1 MSSDLVL
8 IGSYDYRV
16 VALSIVIAVLGSYAA
31 LDLGERV
38 TAARNGARLL
48 WLIGGATAMGIG
60 IWSMHYTAMLA
71 FHLPVP
77 MWHDWPTTLVS
88 LLTAMFASVVGLFV
102 ASRRQ
107 MGWQRATIGS
117 IFMGGSIVGLHYIA
131 MASMRLPAMIHYS
144 PPLVL
149 LSVLLAIVFS
159 LMALWLT
166 FLFRNE
172 VRGWRKAA
180 SALLMAAAI
189 SGMHYT
195 AMAAASFTPSAAAP
209 DLSHAVS
216 ISFLGTVG
224 ITIVTLMVLVVALL
238 TSLADRLQEQ
248 RALLDELF
256 EQAPEAIALMNMDD
270 RVVRVNREFT
280 RLFGYTPQETLG
292 RRLTELIVPDDLQA
306 EEQQYTDLVAKGQR
320 VDVEG
325 VRQRK
330 DGSRLQVSM
339 LRVPVSVPGGQVAV
353 YGIYRDITERKRA
366 EAMLQTFSQR
376 LIETQEAERRR
387 VARALHDEIGQA
399 LTTLKLNLQLIQHAA
414 QAWPQAEQ
422 LNESIGSIDRAVQQV
437 RELSLDLRP
446 SLLDDLGLVAA
457 LRWYVDREAQRAGLL
472 AEVVSG
478 PFDTRLPPE
487 LETACFRIVQEALTN
502 VVRHGQ
508 ARQVWVEL
516 RQRGAQLHLTIHD
529 DGIGFDVQTVLN
541 RRVPEVNLGL
551 QGMQERALIVGG
563 QLTINSTLG
572 HGTEVKAHFHLT
584 SPRPLGRELRE
595 LEE

>member
-8 IGSYDYRV
+8 IGSFDYRV
-16 VALSIVIAVLGSYAA
+16 VALSIMIAVLGSYAA
-31 LDLGERV
+31 LNLGERV
-38 TAARNGARLL
+38 TAARGGAQLL
-48 WLIGGATAMGIG
+48 WLVGGATVMGIG

-77 MWHDWPTTLVS
+77 MWYDWPTPLVS
-88 LLTAMFASVVGLFV
+88 LLTAVFASVVGLFV

-107 MGWQRATIGS
+107 MGWQRAIAGS
-117 IFMGGSIVGLHYIA
+117 IFMGGGIVGLHYIA

-149 LSVLLAIVFS
+149 LSVLLALVFS

-172 VRGWRKAA
+172 ARGWGWRKAA
-180 SALLMAAAI
+180 SALLMGAAI
-189 SGMHYT
+189 SSMHYT
-195 AMAAASFTPSAAAP
+195 AMAAANYTPSAAAP

-256 EQAPEAIALMNMDD
+256 EQAPEAVALMNTDD

-280 RLFGYTPQETLG
+280 RLFGYTPRETLG
-292 RRLTELIVPDDLQA
+292 RRLTELIVPDDLQV
-306 EEQQYTDLVAKGQR
+306 EEQQYTELVAKGQR

-376 LIETQEAERRR
+376 LIQTQEAESRR

-399 LTTLKLNLQLIQHAA
+399 LTTLKLNLQLIQHAG
-414 QAWPQAEQ
+414 QAWPQA
-422 LNESIGSIDRAVQQV
+422 
-437 RELSLDLRP
+437 
-446 SLLDDLGLVAA
+446 
-457 LRWYVDREAQRAGLL
+457 
-472 AEVVSG
+472 
-478 PFDTRLPPE
+478 
-487 LETACFRIVQEALTN
+487 
-502 VVRHGQ
+502 
-508 ARQVWVEL
+508 
-516 RQRGAQLHLTIHD
+516 
-529 DGIGFDVQTVLN
+529 
-541 RRVPEVNLGL
+541 
-551 QGMQERALIVGG
+551 
-563 QLTINSTLG
+563 
-572 HGTEVKAHFHLT
+572 
-584 SPRPLGRELRE
+584 
-595 LEE
+595 